1 MRSGG
6 RSILKLETEAETES
20 ETETETETRMDLFGK
35 LIIFEW
41 RDKIIGERRRGAEK
55 ERWGMK
61 LTTAQGLYKGE
72 RTM

>member
-6 RSILKLETEAETES
+6 RSILKLETGAQTES
-20 ETETETETRMDLFGK
+20 ETETETRMVLFGK
-35 LIIFEW
+35 LIIFRV